1 MNDLCTFS
9 QAKEIINS
17 IKPDEIVQMESS
29 VGTRT
34 SLSNNPYQVIE
45 VRIVFQ
51 NNQEK
56 GECQE
61 SEKSL

>member
-1 MNDLCTFS
+1 MSDLCTFS

-17 IKPDEIVQMESS
+17 IKVEDIVQMESS
-29 VGTRT
+29 IGTRT

-45 VRIVFQ
+45 LRIVFQ
-51 NNQEK
+51 NQEK